1 MQRELICMKEIGTRK
16 APPRP
21 GHVLLKEERRP
32 IRKRL
37 KLMTRRNP

>member
-16 APPRP
+16 VPSRP
-21 GHVLLKEERRP
+21 GNILLKEERRP

-37 KLMTRRNP
+37 K